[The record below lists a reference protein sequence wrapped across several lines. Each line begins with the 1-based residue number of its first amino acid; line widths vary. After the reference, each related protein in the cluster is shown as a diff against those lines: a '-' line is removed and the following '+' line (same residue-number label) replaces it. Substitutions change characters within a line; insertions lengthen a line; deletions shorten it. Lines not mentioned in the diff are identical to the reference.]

1 MSTSRRIYFGSY
13 FEEFSPRNSG
23 VEEPGPS
30 LVVLLKGQLS
40 HLVGGAALI
49 SWQEIPIRV
58 KSGRKSPI
66 WVKSGRKPNAK
77 GSH

>member
-1 MSTSRRIYFGSY
+1 MSISRRIYFGSY

-40 HLVGGAALI
+40 HMYVWPGG
-49 SWQEIPIRV
+49 W
-58 KSGRKSPI
+58 G
-66 WVKSGRKPNAK
+66 GTY
-77 GSH
+77 

>member
-40 HLVGGAALI
+40 HMCVWPGG
-49 SWQEIPIRV
+49 R
-58 KSGRKSPI
+58 
-66 WVKSGRKPNAK
+66 
-77 GSH
+77 GSTY